1 MKAYKLIAYPQH
13 TIQSVDYNFELTYG
27 NQTWLMDHTG
37 ATMCGTSDAIMHGTN
52 FGLLGLEVF
61 KTKEDLS
68 HYLQTKESLYQQL
81 QETLDDL

>member
-13 TIQSVDYNFELTYG
+13 TIQSVDYNHELHHETRVWLMNLTYIDKYGIKHG
-27 NQTWLMDHTG
+27 N
-37 ATMCGTSDAIMHGTN
+37 I

-61 KTKEDLS
+61 KTKDDLRY
-68 HYLQTKESLYQQL
+68 YLQTKDSLYQQL